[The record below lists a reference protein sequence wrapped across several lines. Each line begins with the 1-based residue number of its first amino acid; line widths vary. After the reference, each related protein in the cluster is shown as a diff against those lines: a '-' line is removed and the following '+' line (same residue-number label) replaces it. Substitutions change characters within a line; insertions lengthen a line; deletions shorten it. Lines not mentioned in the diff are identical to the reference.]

1 MIWLSKGVGLD
12 DLCTGNTFT
21 SHLGVIN
28 KIMPPNSS
36 WWPMNY
42 FRYTDKRTHR
52 KEEIIFNWLKTCSYF
67 YSYNLKAFY
76 GSFFYLAWLCL
87 LNCVSLNF
95 LIMILSTFKTMNI
108 FWLEWPLLCV
118 YMPTLTFM
126 YLLAFFS
133 SVHRI
138 SIKSL
143 ESTNP
148 EYSCWI
154 SNINCY
160 FIVRSSK
167 LPAPAGIRN
176 TIQNR
181 VKRNNKRFSNG
192 LSNANHISNFKQHFW
207 RDSGVKCIKS
217 IFLTN
222 VTLPDCFVDR
232 KRCWQ
237 LFDLKCFSHD
247 FFLKVHLQQL
257 LLCG

>member
-28 KIMPPNSS
+28 KIMPPSS
-36 WWPMNY
+36 SRWPMNY

-52 KEEIIFNWLKTCSYF
+52 KEEIIFNWLKTYSYY

-217 IFLTN
+217 MFLTN